1 MSEMQFATAEALAR
15 TAYDAAHPADSFE
28 ALKRRK
34 AYSREAAGLYRDWI
48 RAARSGALGPVE
60 EGSRRDTPGA
70 GKRLA
75 A

>member
-1 MSEMQFATAEALAR
+1 MSDTQFAIIEALAAK
-15 TAYDAAHPADSFE
+15 AYDAAHPADSFE

-34 AYSREAAGLYRDWI
+34 SYSREAAGLYRDWI

-60 EGSRRDTPGA
+60 EGSRRDTPG
-70 GKRLA
+70 GGRRLA